1 MFVEVVLHT
10 QQKCERVVNL
20 VLFKMDE
27 KTNVTI
33 LAPHFLHSLNLKLEP
48 LIEF

>member
-1 MFVEVVLHT
+1 
-10 QQKCERVVNL
+10 
-20 VLFKMDE
+20 MDE

-48 LIEF
+48 LIEFWLRINTRPVNVP